1 MFQNVFVSTRFIG
14 HNQIENLSA
23 TENLQIRLVNVSKKT
38 KVWKTLERGSKKE
51 ERGREREGERD
62 CVEKDI

>member
-1 MFQNVFVSTRFIG
+1 M
-14 HNQIENLSA
+14 
-23 TENLQIRLVNVSKKT
+23 LQKT